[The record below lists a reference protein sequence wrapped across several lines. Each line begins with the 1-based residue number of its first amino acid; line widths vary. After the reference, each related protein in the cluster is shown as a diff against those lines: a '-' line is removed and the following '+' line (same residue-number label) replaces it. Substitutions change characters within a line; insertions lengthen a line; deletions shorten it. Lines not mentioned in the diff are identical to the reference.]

1 MIWTIYFSL
10 QARGVSSTTTHIGS
24 SDTSCLLRMQLYENE
39 GFRWGIRHS
48 TRIRIITLSP
58 MRIGRTSYTLEIK
71 DVRKRSAVQI
81 KKKSNQ
87 RVVNEA
93 SDSDGTLT
101 VLCKNN
107 TSRTRNKSVGKVRSH
122 KHGVIK
128 WYFNL
133 YRYKSLGFWSTSI
146 RLT

>member
-1 MIWTIYFSL
+1 
-10 QARGVSSTTTHIGS
+10 
-24 SDTSCLLRMQLYENE
+24 
-39 GFRWGIRHS
+39 
-48 TRIRIITLSP
+48 

-93 SDSDGTLT
+93 SDSDGTLR

-107 TSRTRNKSVGKVRSH
+107 TSRTRNKSVGKVRSD

-128 WYFNL
+128 
-133 YRYKSLGFWSTSI
+133 
-146 RLT
+146 